1 VVEGGG
7 LENRFTSDRDG
18 GSNPSPSA
26 IFFLTSTFAF
36 YGSQSGFMMISQ
48 SGKQVWKPSGGERAL

>member
-1 VVEGGG
+1 MAEGGG

-26 IFFLTSTFAF
+26 IPEFFHRLNE
-36 YGSQSGFMMISQ
+36 
-48 SGKQVWKPSGGERAL
+48 GEM